1 MQPQSSTRS
10 CHENIKTLN
19 FAAQI
24 AVADIFSKPY
34 TSPMKSNHMR
44 AQNVLIKLTAHD
56 INAAELIHKFIENL
70 KVIKR

>member
-1 MQPQSSTRS
+1 V
-10 CHENIKTLN
+10 
-19 FAAQI
+19 AQI

-34 TSPMKSNHMR
+34 TSPMKANHMR